1 MLKVRFE
8 MEKETKNT
16 IRFKEVKEDGKM
28 KIGTIYIP
36 KDTLTQN
43 GINKDKGFTIIIEP
57 IV

>member
-1 MLKVRFE
+1 